1 MKKEKVSPVRT
12 RFILTLIDD
21 VTLTVNESQIFFSCF
36 SDIYNLYLFASLVLQ
51 WVLI

>member
-21 VTLTVNESQIFFSCF
+21 VTLTVNESIFFSF
-36 SDIYNLYLFASLVLQ
+36 ISDIYNLYLFASLVLQ

>member
-21 VTLTVNESQIFFSCF
+21 VTLTVNESQFVLAS
-36 SDIYNLYLFASLVLQ
+36 SLIYITYIYLLH
-51 WVLI
+51 

>member
-21 VTLTVNESQIFFSCF
+21 VTLTVNESQFFLAS
-36 SDIYNLYLFASLVLQ
+36 SLIYITYIYLLH
-51 WVLI
+51 